1 MLVRKTL
8 SSFAVFA
15 LVAVAISVVPW
26 RFAHSQTRPAKSSLR
41 AAEWTTIRQVIGDQ
55 LEALKAED
63 GHKAMSFASPG
74 IREQFG
80 TPENFLAMVHH
91 AYEALISARY
101 TEFLDGAVVDG
112 IVVQPLR
119 LIAPDNSVLVALYT
133 MEKEKNGRWKI
144 AGCVLAPTTVRAA

>member
-1 MLVRKTL
+1 MPVRKTL

-15 LVAVAISVVPW
+15 LVAVVISVVPW
-26 RFAHSQTRPAKSSLR
+26 RFAHSQTRPAESSLR

-55 LEALKAED
+55 LKAFKAED
-63 GHKAMSFASPG
+63 GRKAMSFASPG

-133 MEKEKNGRWKI
+133 MEKEKDGRWKI

>member
-1 MLVRKTL
+1 MHARKTGSIL
-8 SSFAVFA
+8 AVFVFAAVVTA
-15 LVAVAISVVPW
+15 LVPE
-26 RFAHSQTRPAKSSLR
+26 RFAQAQPRPAETSLR

-55 LEALKAED
+55 LKAFKAGD
-63 GHKAMSFASPG
+63 GRKAMSFASPG

-80 TPENFLAMVHH
+80 APENFLAMVHY
-91 AYEALISARY
+91 AYDALISARY

-119 LIAPDNSVLVALYT
+119 LIASDNSVLVALYT
-133 MEKEKNGRWKI
+133 MEKQKDGHWKI